1 MIAELNRRRI
11 LALAAATIL
20 APARSRAADEP
31 ITVFWE
37 DLVPKDEELGTF
49 YSTLKELG
57 LLKVGDNKSPWA
69 IQPPAAM
76 VRDFDD
82 KIVRIPGFIVPLGFE
97 GTNVN
102 EGLLVPYVGACI
114 HVPPP
119 PPNQLI
125 YVTTAD
131 PWPSDDLWDA
141 IWVTGRMHVG
151 LQTTELAEI
160 GYTMQ
165 AELME
170 HYE

>member
-1 MIAELNRRRI
+1 MTPPLNRRHMM
-11 LALAAATIL
+11 ALTAAGLMLPRTAGAQVRQL
-20 APARSRAADEP
+20 EWD
-31 ITVFWE
+31 
-37 DLVPKDEELGTF
+37 DLIPPGVP
-49 YSTLKELG
+49 YPMI
-57 LLKVGDNKSPWA
+57 VGDGELDLENDTWKPEFDANA
-69 IQPPAAM
+69 IRLNPELDGLTVKLPGY
-76 VRDFDD
+76 
-82 KIVRIPGFIVPLGFE
+82 IIPMEASTKGVTGFM
-97 GTNVN
+97 
-102 EGLLVPYVGACI
+102 LVPYVGACI